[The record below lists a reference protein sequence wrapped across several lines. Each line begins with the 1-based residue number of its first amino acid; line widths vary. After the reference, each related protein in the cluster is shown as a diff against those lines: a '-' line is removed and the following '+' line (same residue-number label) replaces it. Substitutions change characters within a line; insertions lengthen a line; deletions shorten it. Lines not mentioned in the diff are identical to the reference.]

1 MSSEQ
6 PAANQAHYWQQHI
19 DAWQTLGGT
28 KAQYCR
34 DNDLSYHVFI
44 YWHTKFNGYKKP
56 GKLVPVS
63 VDRVS
68 QSDDTGSLQL
78 RLPNGIQIT
87 GIQTDSVDLVARLV
101 SQL

>member
-6 PAANQAHYWQQHI
+6 SPANQAHHWQQHI
-19 DAWQTLGGT
+19 DAWLSTGAS

-44 YWHTKFNGYKKP
+44 YWHTKFKGYKKP
-56 GKLVPVS
+56 GKLIPVS
-63 VDRVS
+63 VNRS
-68 QSDDTGSLQL
+68 RHSDHTGSLQL

-87 GIQTDSVDLVARLV
+87 GIQTDSVDLVARLL